1 MTLVNLSILPTIL
14 LMDVMAISNDG
25 SGIQDIKGKSK
36 ILFKIGSIVT
46 RMANDGS
53 GIELQFQLS

>member
-1 MTLVNLSILPTIL
+1 
-14 LMDVMAISNDG
+14 MDVMAISNDG
-25 SGIQDIKGKSK
+25 SGIQDVKGKSK